1 MTEVMANNWTEEQ
14 LAAITSRGSNLL
26 VSAAAG
32 SGKTAVLVERIIQM
46 ITKDKIDIDTLL
58 VVTFTNAAAAEM
70 RERIGEAIIKALDEN
85 PSDRNLERQML
96 LLNRSSIT
104 TIHSFCLEIIRS
116 NFHHI
121 GLDPGFRISD
131 ETEGAILREEALE
144 EALEESY
151 MRGDEN
157 FIALVDAYGGKKDDK
172 DLGAIVL
179 NLYNFIMSSPWPL
192 KWLEEKVALFDLRG
206 RSLMDLPV
214 LRNLRE
220 DIVVSLNAF
229 ENPLEEALEIARS
242 HEPIKGYEEALM
254 DDIDIYMRFLEL
266 LKAGPGFDEIR
277 GFLDTVQWTKLKNA
291 KKGHDPSLADEVK
304 NVRKDFKAFF
314 KDLKESYFLESEK
327 DNVMIIEKTWPQLKA
342 LEHLTRLFMEKYDSR
357 KREKSLLDFSDLE
370 HMALK
375 ILTTETE
382 GVIHPSEIAK
392 EYKMKYAEVLV
403 DEYQDSN
410 DVQEVIISMVS
421 RKEDEHPNVFMVG
434 DVKQSIYRFRQAK
447 PELFMDKYRSYDLI
461 GNNLGRKIL
470 LYKNFRSRK
479 NILSS
484 VNFLFKGIMSLRVG
498 ELDYS
503 DEESLIYGASYYEM
517 EKLEDEVEEAAEN
530 LQDNDQIEVMLVE
543 ENSQEETSDEDEEES
558 FDTEENDSAD
568 PSEFK
573 AIEVEAKM
581 VAEKINDLIRSR
593 FQVYDKNTK
602 GLRPV
607 SYRDIVIL
615 MRATSRSAAI
625 FLEELHEANIPS
637 YSDSSTGYFDTI
649 EIRTMMSL
657 LKIIDNPLQDVPLL
671 ASLRS
676 PIFSFSEED
685 LVEIRKVHDKEF
697 LYHNMQSGEN
707 FSEAMNHKIRL
718 FLEKLAKYRQMS
730 KYMNLDEFIWYLYT
744 DTSYLDYVGA
754 MPDGIERQ
762 ANLKILFQRAK
773 QFEETTLKGLF
784 NFIRFIDRLKRTTG
798 DIGAAKI
805 LGENENLVR
814 IMSIH
819 KSKGL
824 EFPVVFL
831 VNTSKRFN
839 KMDLNRP
846 IILHEAM
853 GFGPNFVD
861 LDRGLTNTTL
871 IKEVIRKKINL
882 ENISE
887 EMRVLYVA
895 LTRAKEKLII
905 TGQVKDMEKSL
916 KKWTELSAG
925 ENLKVL
931 EGKVEKAG
939 GYLDWIMSVLLKH
952 KNFCAQRT
960 DGKIYSW
967 GDDVCVKMEIRSKI
981 DILKELNIE
990 ENKPGGLFT
999 LDTIKD
1005 ETSAFEISQ
1014 RLGYQYAFHGDT
1026 RKGSK
1031 ISVTELKR
1039 LASHRE
1045 TEDIGDTLIQEE
1057 SADRPVFLMKRTG
1070 LSPAEKGTAFHKVMQ
1085 YIDFSRSELDEIII
1099 QLETLVA
1106 DELIRQEE
1114 ADAVDPM
1121 KVKKLLE
1128 SELGRRMAKA
1138 DEDHK
1143 LKREVKFLMNME
1155 DSEVMVIGVIDCYFE
1170 ENDKLILIDYKTDF
1184 VMSENYTDILVE
1196 RYKEQLKY
1204 YKDALESITGVETG
1218 EIYIYSVPNTR
1229 EIQIL

>member
-1 MTEVMANNWTEEQ
+1 MANNWTDEQ
-14 LAAITSRGSNLL
+14 MAAITSRGSNLL

-46 ITKDKIDIDTLL
+46 ITQDKIDIDTLL

-85 PSDRNLERQML
+85 PSDRNLERQLL

-104 TIHSFCLEIIRS
+104 TIHSFCLEMIRS

-151 MRGDEN
+151 MRGDKD
-157 FIALVDAYGGKKDDK
+157 FIDLVDAYGGKKDDK
-172 DLGAIVL
+172 DLGGIVL
-179 NLYNFIMSSPWPL
+179 NLYSFIMSSPWPL
-192 KWLEEKVALFDLRG
+192 KWLEEKVALFDLG
-206 RSLMDLPV
+206 EKSLMDLPV
-214 LRNLRE
+214 LKNLRE
-220 DIVVSLNAF
+220 DIIVLLSAF
-229 ENPLEEALEIARS
+229 ENPLEDALETARS
-242 HEPIKGYEEALM
+242 HEPIKGYEEALR
-254 DDIDIYMRFLEL
+254 DDIDIYMRFIEL
-266 LKAGPGFDEIR
+266 LKAEPKFDEIR
-277 GFLDTVQWTKLKNA
+277 VFLDTVQWTKLKNA

-304 NVRKDFKAFF
+304 NVRKDYKAFF
-314 KDLKESYFLESEK
+314 KDLKESYFMESEE
-327 DNVMIIEKTWPQLKA
+327 DNVRIIDKTLPQLRA
-342 LEHLTRLFMEKYDSR
+342 LEKLIKLFMEKYDAR
-357 KREKSLLDFSDLE
+357 KRERSLLDFSDLE

-375 ILTTETE
+375 ILTTEKD
-382 GVIHPSEIAK
+382 GAVGPSEIAK
-392 EYKMKYAEVLV
+392 EYKMKYSEVLV

-421 RKEDEHPNVFMVG
+421 RKEDENPNVFMVG

-447 PELFMDKYRSYDLI
+447 PELFMEKYRSYDLK
-461 GNNLGRKIL
+461 GNSNGRKIL

-517 EKLEDEVEEAAEN
+517 ENLEDVVEEKTEN
-530 LQDNDQIEVMLVE
+530 MQDNDQIEVMLVE
-543 ENSQEETSDEDEEES
+543 ENSQEDGAEENEEETLESDEGES
-558 FDTEENDSAD
+558 ID
-568 PSEFK
+568 PSEYK

-581 VAEKINDLIRSR
+581 VADKINDLIRSQ
-593 FQVYDKNTK
+593 FKVYDKSTK

-607 SYRDIVIL
+607 TYRDIVIL
-615 MRATSRSAAI
+615 MRATSRSASI

-697 LYHNMQSGEN
+697 LYNNMVKGEG
-707 FSEAMNHKIRL
+707 FTDELRL
-718 FLEKLAKYRQMS
+718 KVRTFLEKISRYRQIS

-846 IILHEAM
+846 IILHETL

-871 IKEVIRKKINL
+871 VKEVIRKKINL

-925 ENLKVL
+925 DSHRIL

-952 KNFCAQRT
+952 KSFYAQRT
-960 DGKIYSW
+960 DGKIYSL
-967 GDDVCVKMEIRSKI
+967 GDDVGVKLEIRSKSG
-981 DILKELNIE
+981 ILRDLNSE
-990 ENKPGGLFT
+990 ENKPSGLFT
-999 LDTIKD
+999 LDTLKD

-1014 RLGYQYAFHGDT
+1014 RLGYEYAFLEDT
-1026 RKGSK
+1026 KKGSK

-1039 LASHRE
+1039 LAAHRE
-1045 TEDIGDTLIQEE
+1045 TDDIGDILIQEE
-1057 SADRPVFLMKRTG
+1057 SLERPAFLMKRVG
-1070 LSPAEKGTAFHKVMQ
+1070 LSAAEKGTAFHKVMQ
-1085 YIDFSRSELDEIII
+1085 YIDFSHTELDEIIN
-1099 QLETLVA
+1099 QLDKLVA
-1106 DELIRQEE
+1106 DELLRREE

-1121 KVKKLLE
+1121 KLKKLLD
-1128 SELGRRMAKA
+1128 SVLGQRMARA
-1138 DEDHK
+1138 DKENR
-1143 LKREVKFLMNME
+1143 LKREVKFLMNMTE
-1155 DSEVMVIGVIDCYFE
+1155 SEVMVIGVIDAYFE
-1170 ENDKLILIDYKTDF
+1170 EDDNLILIDYKTDY
-1184 VMSENYTDILVE
+1184 VVSENYTDVLVE
-1196 RYKEQLKY
+1196 RYQEQLRY
-1204 YKDALESITGVETG
+1204 YKEALESITGMRTG
-1218 EIYIYSVPNTR
+1218 EIYIYSVPNSR
-1229 EIQIL
+1229 EIQIF

>member
-1 MTEVMANNWTEEQ
+1 MANNWTEEQ

-46 ITKDKIDIDTLL
+46 ITRDKVDIDTLL

-70 RERIGEAIIKALDEN
+70 RERIGEAIIRALDEN
-85 PSDRNLERQML
+85 PSDRNLERQLL

-151 MRGDEN
+151 MSGDYD
-157 FIALVDAYGGKKDDK
+157 FISLVDAYGGKKDDK

-179 NLYNFIMSSPWPL
+179 NLYSFIMSSPWPL
-192 KWLEEKVALFDLRG
+192 KWLEEKVGLFDLSG

-214 LRNLRE
+214 LKNLRE
-220 DIVVSLNAF
+220 DIIVSLSAF
-229 ENPLEEALEIARS
+229 ENPLEEALETARS

-254 DDIDIYMRFLEL
+254 DDIGIYMRFMDL
-266 LKAGPGFDEIR
+266 LKTGPAFDEIR

-314 KDLKESYFLESEK
+314 KDLMESYFQESEE
-327 DNVMIIEKTWPQLKA
+327 DNVSIIEKTWPKLKA
-342 LEHLTRLFMEKYDSR
+342 LEKLTRLFMEKYDAR
-357 KREKSLLDFSDLE
+357 KRERSLLDFSDLE

-375 ILTTETE
+375 ILTTETD
-382 GVIHPSEIAK
+382 GAVRPSEIAK

-421 RKEDEHPNVFMVG
+421 RKEDENPNVFMVG

-447 PELFMDKYRSYDLI
+447 PELFMEKYRNYDLM
-461 GNNLGRKIL
+461 GNSHGRKIL

-503 DEESLIYGASYYEM
+503 DEESLIYGATYYEM
-517 EKLEDEVEEAAEN
+517 EKLEEEVEEAAEN
-530 LQDNDQIEVMLVE
+530 LQENDQIEVMLVE
-543 ENSQEETSDEDEEES
+543 ENAEDETS
-558 FDTEENDSAD
+558 EENEEDVSDTAEEDALD
-568 PSEFK
+568 PSEYK

-581 VAEKINDLIRSR
+581 VAEKINDLIRSQ
-593 FQVYDKNTK
+593 FQVYDKFTK

-607 SYRDIVIL
+607 TYRDIVIL

-685 LVEIRKVHDKEF
+685 LVVIRKVHDKEF
-697 LYHNMQSGEN
+697 LYNNMLSGEDFTDELN
-707 FSEAMNHKIRL
+707 EKVQS
-718 FLEKLAKYRQMS
+718 FLEKISRYRQMS

-846 IILHEAM
+846 IILHETL

-871 IKEVIRKKINL
+871 VKEVIRKKINL

-925 ENLKVL
+925 EHVKIL

-960 DGKIYSW
+960 DGKIYSL
-967 GDDVCVKMEIRSKI
+967 GDDVCVKLEIRSKKG
-981 DILKELNIE
+981 ILKDLSLNDA
-990 ENKPGGLFT
+990 KPGGLFT

-1014 RLGYQYAFHGDT
+1014 RLSHEYAFLDDT

-1039 LASHRE
+1039 LAQHME
-1045 TEDIGDTLIQEE
+1045 TEDIGDTLIKEE
-1057 SADRPVFLMKRTG
+1057 TMERPAFLMKRTG
-1070 LSPAEKGTAFHKVMQ
+1070 LSAAEKGTAFHKVMQ
-1085 YIDFSRSELDEIII
+1085 YIDFGRAGLDEIIM
-1099 QLETLVA
+1099 QLDGLVR
-1106 DELIRQEE
+1106 DELIRKEE

-1128 SELGRRMAKA
+1128 SDLGQRMAKA
-1138 DEDHK
+1138 DLENR

-1155 DSEVMVIGVIDCYFE
+1155 ESEVMVIGVIDCYFE
-1170 ENDKLILIDYKTDF
+1170 EDGKLILIDYKTDY
-1184 VMSENYTDILVE
+1184 VMSDDYTDVLVT
-1196 RYKEQLKY
+1196 RYREQLNY
-1204 YKDALESITGVETG
+1204 YKDALESITGLETG

-1229 EIQIL
+1229 EIQIF